1 MAEQLNKADFNAD
14 KGVQERLLDAAEEL
28 FCEHGYKGT
37 SIRDIAASAGCNIA
51 SVNYYFGGKIN
62 LYIEVWRR
70 HLIPM
75 RDARIESVEK
85 VMSQNQGRIELEDLL
100 QSFAETFVGS
110 MIDPDKAS
118 RLSRLMAREYID
130 RQLPT
135 NIFIDEVMTP
145 TMNAMREALIQ
156 TCPSLDESKVLMVIF
171 SLVGQLVHLV
181 HVRAMFE
188 QDGDNL
194 GLPVLDTS
202 ETVEHI
208 VKFSAAGIR
217 AYSKG

>member
-1 MAEQLNKADFNAD
+1 
-14 KGVQERLLDAAEEL
+14 
-28 FCEHGYKGT
+28 
-37 SIRDIAASAGCNIA
+37 
-51 SVNYYFGGKIN
+51 
-62 LYIEVWRR
+62 
-70 HLIPM
+70 
-75 RDARIESVEK
+75 
-85 VMSQNQGRIELEDLL
+85 MSQNQGRIELEDLL